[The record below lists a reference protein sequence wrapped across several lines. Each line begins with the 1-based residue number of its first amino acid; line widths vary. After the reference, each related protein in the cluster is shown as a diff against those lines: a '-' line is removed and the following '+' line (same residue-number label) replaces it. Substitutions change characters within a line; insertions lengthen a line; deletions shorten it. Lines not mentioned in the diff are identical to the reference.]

1 MNDNKREL
9 ESYIMNSENSKDYHY
24 RYNNEEGKVE
34 KNSIKREKTAIAL
47 SYESD
52 MTAPVIVATGKGY
65 VAEKILKSA
74 KEANVPVHRDEKLA
88 KTLSKLELGDAIPPE
103 LYKVV
108 AEILIYVNDMDTL
121 KEKING
127 K

>member
-1 MNDNKREL
+1 MKDYRRELDNYTKDNKVIQKRKMDEEEHS
-9 ESYIMNSENSKDYHY
+9 ESKSQ
-24 RYNNEEGKVE
+24 
-34 KNSIKREKTAIAL
+34 KTAIAL
-47 SYESD
+47 SYDGD

-74 KEANVPVHRDEKLA
+74 KEANVPVHKDEKLA
-88 KTLSKLELGDAIPPE
+88 KTLAKLELGDAIPPE

-121 KEKING
+121 KDKVNG
-127 K
+127 KQEKNR